1 LEELIMKR
9 NLFAVFLM
17 MLALLLP
24 SSFISS
30 ANAQTALVSNKVI
43 LDQAADYFY
52 AGWANGNWEPFIA
65 TLSDDFIFQFPAGP
79 YAGRHIGA
87 GAKDKLVAWAR
98 EHGRAGNRVSKVE
111 MTLRVHAG
119 NWIILNDRGSGVIDG
134 KPYDNLHAIVMRAEN
149 GKIVEYREYFGNLT
163 GFK

>member
-1 LEELIMKR
+1 MKR
-9 NLFAVFLM
+9 NLFAVILM
-17 MLALLLP
+17 TLTFLLP
-24 SSFISS
+24 SSFISL

-43 LDQAADYFY
+43 LDQVADHFY
-52 AGWANGNWEPFIA
+52 AGGASGNWEPFIA

-98 EHGRAGNRVSKVE
+98 EHGRVGNRVPKVE